1 MSINVLKTQ
10 PNISCFFT
18 RSNRILIDLHYISKL
33 KYQLG
38 SVKAG
43 RPAIRTTKL
52 ADQLLEIKAEVSA
65 GLRKSWKTSYKNYK
79 AEAKAIES
87 FYEAKG
93 ITFCF
98 V

>member
-52 ADQLLEIKAEVSA
+52 ADQLL
-65 GLRKSWKTSYKNYK
+65 
-79 AEAKAIES
+79 
-87 FYEAKG
+87 
-93 ITFCF
+93 
-98 V
+98 

>member
-52 ADQLLEIKAEVSA
+52 ADQLPYIKADVSA
-65 GLRKSWKTSYKNYK
+65 GLRNTQYLTAAVFDTMHY
-79 AEAKAIES
+79 EIES
-87 FYEAKG
+87 NDMWKSRRRSP
-93 ITFCF
+93 
-98 V
+98 